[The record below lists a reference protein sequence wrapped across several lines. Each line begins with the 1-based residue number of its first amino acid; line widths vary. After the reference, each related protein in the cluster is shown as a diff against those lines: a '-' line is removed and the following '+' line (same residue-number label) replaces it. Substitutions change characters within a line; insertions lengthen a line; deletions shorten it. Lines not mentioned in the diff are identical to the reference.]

1 MVDQV
6 VTIKQDTV
14 IATGGQSTINVE
26 TDFGSQGQRGGLILY
41 GAGNPSTLA
50 SSAFPTTP
58 QLLDWYVNL
67 KTNDPEYLF
76 IYQYVSQD
84 GASVW
89 NRVFKIIPNTYSTN
103 IETQFGGLPEGHRI
117 YIPVSADN
125 GLILLDGISISS
137 IDINA
142 HIQIQSEYPVASSFK
157 INALTTD
164 SGSLALPIDIYASEL
179 INSEWV
185 PVSGIRTI
193 HATLN
198 VI

>member
-26 TDFGSQGQRGGLILY
+26 TDFGTQGQRGGLILY
-41 GAGNPSTLA
+41 GAGNPTTL
-50 SSAFPTTP
+50 SLSAFPTTP

-89 NRVFKIIPNTYSTN
+89 NKVFKIIPNTYSTN
-103 IETQFGGLPEGHRI
+103 LEVEFSGLPQGNRI

-125 GLILLDGISISS
+125 GLILLDGISMAS

-142 HIQIQSEYPVASSFK
+142 HIQVQSEIPVASSFK
-157 INALTTD
+157 INALTTQ

-179 INSEWV
+179 IDSEWV
-185 PVSGIRTI
+185 PVAGIRTLHI
-193 HATLN
+193 TLN